1 MRTPSDGESPWK
13 REPMCPAL
21 EQPRGAGCKPC
32 LGTWVCGGWREEF
45 KTTQGLRD
53 EMKKDPQP
61 PKEWESS
68 RSRFIQMSNEGRVP
82 AQLRACDPKELD
94 QKRNKWQKELQDL
107 RLTRKRLLKK
117 QGHRTSIKSK
127 LNVMTEQRYKETH
140 KGRTP
145 TEDGIR
151 MKMRKVDGKLQ
162 LTCLVRK
169 KQQQANG
176 T

>member
-1 MRTPSDGESPWK
+1 MCGWCIRMFPFANPFDGESPWK
-13 REPMCPAL
+13 REPMCPWAGGTL
-21 EQPRGAGCKPC
+21 EQPRGAGGKPC

-53 EMKKDPQP
+53 EMKKDPQL

-107 RLTRKRLLKK
+107 RLTRKRLLKNK
-117 QGHRTSIKSK
+117 ATERRSK
-127 LNVMTEQRYKETH
+127 VN
-140 KGRTP
+140 
-145 TEDGIR
+145 
-151 MKMRKVDGKLQ
+151 
-162 LTCLVRK
+162 
-169 KQQQANG
+169 
-176 T
+176 